1 MKVTA
6 ELMFLGIEEG
16 TTRDGKPYT
25 RAGLLQG
32 FDSEVIYLNDENRKQ
47 VEGIKPMTPVKCF
60 LNIQIG
66 KERTYVNLIDISPA
80 SPGK

>member
-6 ELMFLGIEEG
+6 ELLFLGVEEG
-16 TTRDGKPYT
+16 MTRDGKAYT

-32 FDSEVIYLNDENRKQ
+32 FDSEVIYLSDENRKQ
-47 VEGIKPMTPVKCF
+47 VEGIKPMTQVKCF

-66 KERTYVNLIDISPA
+66 KERTYVNLIDISPVA
-80 SPGK
+80 PGK